1 MGVVLHPAQS
11 QIFGDLMVSKIYR
24 HIVAVCA
31 RGFGKSY
38 AAGAI
43 GVAGAGELLE
53 LDASVPHKLI
63 TIMAP
68 THSQVIDIYYPLL
81 AYEYG
86 LESMSVDKSRANGY
100 FRLPKNVEIRLVS
113 FEAVERLRGL
123 GIYLAI
129 QDEISS
135 YTKSPGAKGAFEEII
150 EPCII
155 TRWSPERAAEYGAVS
170 AGRSATISTPKGFN
184 YLHDMSVRA
193 QTDADWG
200 FYQFDY
206 THSPYL
212 DPVEIEKLRHTRDP
226 VTFSSEY
233 LARFEDSGNRVFY
246 CFERS
251 AHVLKDADFEPLE
264 PHETICACIDF
275 NVGRMATALGVIRGK
290 QVFFFNELE
299 GDPDTEKLALR
310 IKKLYPKHK
319 IVAYPDPSGRSRKTS
334 AAVGRTDFTILES
347 NGISCLARRAAPG
360 LVDSANCVNKM
371 LKTAAGEVSMYF
383 HERCK
388 GLIKSMERTSWVD
401 KNTDNVAIDKSNDNE
416 HFSDG
421 VRYFTEYEFP
431 IAKKVT
437 AKRGSK
443 F

>member
-1 MGVVLHPAQS
+1 
-11 QIFGDLMVSKIYR
+11 
-24 HIVAVCA
+24 
-31 RGFGKSY
+31 
-38 AAGAI
+38 
-43 GVAGAGELLE
+43 
-53 LDASVPHKLI
+53 
-63 TIMAP
+63 
-68 THSQVIDIYYPLL
+68 
-81 AYEYG
+81 
-86 LESMSVDKSRANGY
+86 
-100 FRLPKNVEIRLVS
+100 
-113 FEAVERLRGL
+113 
-123 GIYLAI
+123 
-129 QDEISS
+129 
-135 YTKSPGAKGAFEEII
+135 
-150 EPCII
+150 
-155 TRWSPERAAEYGAVS
+155 
-170 AGRSATISTPKGFN
+170 
-184 YLHDMSVRA
+184 
-193 QTDADWG
+193 
-200 FYQFDY
+200 
-206 THSPYL
+206 
-212 DPVEIEKLRHTRDP
+212 
-226 VTFSSEY
+226 
-233 LARFEDSGNRVFY
+233 
-246 CFERS
+246 
-251 AHVLKDADFEPLE
+251 
-264 PHETICACIDF
+264 
-275 NVGRMATALGVIRGK
+275 MATALGVIRGK

-388 GLIKSMERTSWVD
+388 ELIKSMERTSWVD